1 MPSYNQIR
9 DQVNT
14 SGSTFDIFR
23 RNFEAQLSKHTGRN
37 TIIYYSGWLQKPPQ
51 LGAALGINNDD
62 KNGFMTAIHGL
73 DRSKGVDL
81 ILHTPGGDVAA
92 TESLIDY
99 LRQMFGTNIRAIIPQ
114 MAMSGGTML
123 ACTCKEILMGK
134 QSSLGP
140 IDPQIAGK
148 FPAIAVLD
156 EFRRAREEIKKD
168 KDTIPIWQ
176 PILAKYSP
184 TLIGQCER
192 AIRWSQEI
200 ATTSLLT
207 GMFNGE
213 EEGEATVTE
222 IVKGLTDNDVT
233 KSHNRQ
239 YTAQKCIDLKLKVS
253 MIENDPILQDLVL
266 SIHHATILTF
276 SQTNAI
282 KIIENQAGKSHII
295 ELAPSPN
302 PR

>member
-1 MPSYNQIR
+1 MPNYNEIR
-9 DQVNT
+9 DQVNS
-14 SGSTFDIFR
+14 SGSIYDIFR
-23 RNFEAQLSKHTGRN
+23 RGYQKELSAHTGRN
-37 TIIYYSGWLQKPPQ
+37 VIIYYSGWLQKPPQ

-73 DRSKGVDL
+73 DRDKGLDL
-81 ILHTPGGDVAA
+81 ILHTPGGDIAA

-114 MAMSGGTML
+114 MAMSGGTMIS
-123 ACTCKEILMGK
+123 CVCKEILMGK

-140 IDPQIAGK
+140 IDPQIEGK
-148 FPAIAVLD
+148 FPAVGLMD
-156 EFRRAREEIKKD
+156 EFNRAVEEIKKD
-168 KDTIPIWQ
+168 KDKIPIWQ

-192 AIRWSQEI
+192 VIKWSKEI
-200 ATTSLLT
+200 ATNSLLT
-207 GMFNGE
+207 GMYQGE
-213 EEGEATVTE
+213 TDAEKTVKE
-222 IVKGLTDNDVT
+222 IIEGLTNNDET

-239 YTAQKCIDLKLKVS
+239 LTAQKCKDLKLKIT
-253 MIENDPILQDLVL
+253 MIEDDPTLQDLVL

-282 KIIENQAGKSHII
+282 KIIENQIGKSHII
-295 ELAPSPN
+295 EFVQPPN
-302 PR
+302 MR